1 MKDKSEVF
9 QLFVNFYQTVQ
20 IQFGSPIKRLRSDN
34 GREYVNQNLS
44 NFLKEKG
51 VIHELTCVDTPQ
63 QNGVAE
69 RKNRHLLEV
78 TRALLFQMSVPKSYW
93 GEAVL
98 TATYLIN
105 RLPSRVL
112 DGVSPVQVMTSF
124 YPSIPIMTSL
134 QSRVFG
140 CSVFVHVHST
150 HRGKLDPRAIKC
162 VFIGYASNKKGYK
175 CYHPQSRRVYVSK
188 DVTFHETESFF
199 SSTHLSSELK
209 CLTLRKAFSYLNKNI
224 SQIY

>member
-9 QLFVNFYQTVQ
+9 HLFVNFYRMIQT
-20 IQFGSPIKRLRSDN
+20 QFGSPIKRLRSDN

-44 NFLKEKG
+44 KFLKDNG
-51 VIHELTCVDTPQ
+51 VVHELTCVDTPQ

-112 DGVSPVQVMTSF
+112 DGVSPVQLLTTF

-134 QSRVFG
+134 QSRVFD
-140 CSVFVHVHST
+140 CPVFVHVHST

-162 VFIGYASNKKGYK
+162 VFIRYA
-175 CYHPQSRRVYVSK
+175 
-188 DVTFHETESFF
+188 
-199 SSTHLSSELK
+199 
-209 CLTLRKAFSYLNKNI
+209 
-224 SQIY
+224 